1 MISKVSGRDKYR
13 CVSAPF
19 SLTQLLQQLQGG
31 HLETVA
37 PALKP
42 SNYLIHRSKLLVIT
56 EETSAKKKT
65 TTIAFVYSKR
75 EASQ

>member
-1 MISKVSGRDKYR
+1 MRQITSVL
-13 CVSAPF
+13 APF
-19 SLTQLLQQLQGG
+19 FLTQLLQQFQGG

-42 SNYLIHRSKLLVIT
+42 SNYLVHRSKLLIIT

-65 TTIAFVYSKR
+65 TVAFIHSKR